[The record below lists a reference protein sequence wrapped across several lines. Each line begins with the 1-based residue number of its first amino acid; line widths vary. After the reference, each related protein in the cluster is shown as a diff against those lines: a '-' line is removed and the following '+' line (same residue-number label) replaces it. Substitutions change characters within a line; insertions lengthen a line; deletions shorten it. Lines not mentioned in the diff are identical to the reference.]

1 MYESMLESIRK
12 ESFSDNLDKY
22 EKVLKEKFPEQVLD
36 IYISY
41 LHHEA
46 ERAGNRKRYRELMKY
61 LKKIR
66 RYPRG
71 KEKASEIAKNWRA
84 VYY

>member
-1 MYESMLESIRK
+1 M
-12 ESFSDNLDKY
+12 
-22 EKVLKEKFPEQVLD
+22 LKEKFPEQVRD

-41 LHHEA
+41 LHHEV

-66 RYPRG
+66 RYPGG
-71 KEKASEIAKNWRA
+71 KEKASEIAENWRTEIIGRKKGKETENDRTQKDKI
-84 VYY
+84 